1 MVIYFAKRLLEMIPT
16 VIGITLISFFIIHLA
31 PGKPTD
37 ILSELNPKI
46 TPEAREKLE
55 KYYGLDKPIIVQY
68 GIWLKRL
75 VKLDFNESFFT
86 DKRPVWKKIKERLP
100 ITITIFDFGDSF
112 STDKRPVWDK
122 IKERLPITILINVLS
137 LILVILIAI
146 PIGVSSA
153 THQYSLYDKIAT
165 VTVFVGFAI
174 PTFWLS
180 LLLMILFGI
189 YLDWLPISGIKSLN
203 YDTLSTGGKIWDMSS
218 HLILPVLLGAFGGLA
233 GLSRYMRSN
242 MLEVIRAD
250 YITTAR
256 AKGLS
261 ERVVIYKHA
270 MRNALLPVITILGLS
285 VPGLIGGSVIFE
297 TIFAI
302 PGMGQLFYMSVMTRD
317 YPLIMGVLTIGAV
330 LTLIGNLLADAG
342 YAVADPRIRNR

>member
-16 VIGITLISFFIIHLA
+16 IIGITLISFFIIHLA

-68 GIWLKRL
+68 GIWIKRL
-75 VKLDFNESFFT
+75 VKLDFGE
-86 DKRPVWKKIKERLP
+86 
-100 ITITIFDFGDSF
+100 SF

-137 LILVILIAI
+137 LALVILIAI

-153 THQYSLYDKIAT
+153 THQYSLYDKITT
-165 VTVFVGFAI
+165 VVVFVGFAI
-174 PTFWLS
+174 PTFWLA

-203 YDTLSTGGKIWDMSS
+203 YDSLSTVGKIRDMSS
-218 HLILPVLLGAFGGLA
+218 HLIMPVLLGAFGGLA

-250 YITTAR
+250 YVTTAR

-261 ERVVIYKHA
+261 ERAVIYKHA

-342 YAVADPRIRNR
+342 YAIADPRIRNR